1 MKSALIS
8 PLLAG
13 LLLLTGCA
21 QPAAPGGG
29 GGGGRI
35 KSIKHTKRGN
45 KQFRKCVL
53 YTYDG
58 ADGLSRRSVGGA
70 GVVRQRTDVWGR

>member
-21 QPAAPGGG
+21 QPAAQAGE
-29 GGGGRI
+29 
-35 KSIKHTKRGN
+35 
-45 KQFRKCVL
+45 
-53 YTYDG
+53 
-58 ADGLSRRSVGGA
+58 RRW
-70 GVVRQRTDVWGR
+70 RHH

>member
-21 QPAAPGGG
+21 AKRRRSAAN
-29 GGGGRI
+29 
-35 KSIKHTKRGN
+35 HTK
-45 KQFRKCVL
+45 
-53 YTYDG
+53 
-58 ADGLSRRSVGGA
+58 
-70 GVVRQRTDVWGR
+70 

>member
-21 QPAAPGGG
+21 QSAAQAGGG
-29 GGGGRI
+29 GGGTI
-35 KSIKHTKRGN
+35 DAINHTK
-45 KQFRKCVL
+45 
-53 YTYDG
+53 
-58 ADGLSRRSVGGA
+58 
-70 GVVRQRTDVWGR
+70 

>member
-21 QPAAPGGG
+21 QPAAQAGGG
-29 GGGGRI
+29 GGGTI
-35 KSIKHTKRGN
+35 KAHSKLG
-45 KQFRKCVL
+45 
-53 YTYDG
+53 Y
-58 ADGLSRRSVGGA
+58 RSPA
-70 GVVRQRTDVWGR
+70 QYETLASPAAQLPACA

>member
-21 QPAAPGGG
+21 QPAAQAGGG
-29 GGGGRI
+29 GGGTIKAGTLKTMTLIGRVC
-35 KSIKHTKRGN
+35 KRS
-45 KQFRKCVL
+45 
-53 YTYDG
+53 D
-58 ADGLSRRSVGGA
+58 ALS
-70 GVVRQRTDVWGR
+70 

>member
-21 QPAAPGGG
+21 
-29 GGGGRI
+29 
-35 KSIKHTKRGN
+35 
-45 KQFRKCVL
+45 
-53 YTYDG
+53 
-58 ADGLSRRSVGGA
+58 
-70 GVVRQRTDVWGR
+70 